1 MKPAE
6 AYRGTDISYISIC
19 PRRAWLSIH
28 EIYVTDGTDY
38 VKVGAYLND
47 MQRRF
52 GYAQVNIGR
61 NRIDYVQ
68 RLQNG
73 KIIIHEFKRGRKA
86 IEADKLQLT
95 HYMLISEKAGFSID
109 HGEIHL
115 LGSRKVVN
123 LSFPNEFVKIV
134 EEKYKEIDDLSTTEI
149 PKSKRNYYCSHGCS
163 YVEFCWG

>member
-1 MKPAE
+1 MRAFE
-6 AYRGTDISYISIC
+6 SYRGTDVSYVSIC
-19 PRRAWLSIH
+19 SRRAWLSIH
-28 EIYVTDGTDY
+28 EIYVTDGTEY
-38 VKVGAYLND
+38 VKIGAYLND
-47 MQRRF
+47 IQRRF
-52 GYAQVNIGR
+52 GYSQVNIGR

-95 HYMLISEKAGFSID
+95 HYMLISAQAGFAVD

-115 LGSRKVVN
+115 LGSRKVIT
-123 LSFPNEFVKIV
+123 LFFPNEFVKIV
-134 EEKYKEIDDLSTTEI
+134 KEKYKEIDELRMSDI
-149 PKSKRNYYCSHGCS
+149 PKCKRNYYCSQGCS